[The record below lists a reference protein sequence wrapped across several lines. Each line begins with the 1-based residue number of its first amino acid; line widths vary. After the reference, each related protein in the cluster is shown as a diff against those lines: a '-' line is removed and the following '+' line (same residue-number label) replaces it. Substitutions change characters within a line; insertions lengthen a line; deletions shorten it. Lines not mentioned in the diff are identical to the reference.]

1 MKPVTITSENFEATV
16 VKSGKPALLDFWAV
30 WCGPCKA
37 IAPVVEELANEYDG
51 KLVVGKVDVDENND
65 ISVKY
70 GVRAIPTLIFFKDGK
85 EVDRIV
91 GNTQKQQ
98 IVQRINNLF

>member
-1 MKPVTITSENFEATV
+1 MI
-16 VKSGKPALLDFWAV
+16 DFWAV

-37 IAPVVEELANEYDG
+37 IAPVVEELAGEYAG
-51 KLVVGKVDVDENND
+51 KLNVGKVDVDENNG
-65 ISVKY
+65 IAMKY

-85 EVDRIV
+85 EVDRIM

-98 IVQRINNLF
+98 IVQRIAKLI